1 MSLNEW
7 GQRTMWDEL
16 EERES
21 EEDSEREE
29 GVVYFM
35 AMKERWWRSDKEIND
50 QNHSYTDLLCVL
62 RNAWRHGKALK
73 KEILF

>member
-1 MSLNEW
+1 
-7 GQRTMWDEL
+7 MWDEL

-35 AMKERWWRSDKEIND
+35 AMKER
-50 QNHSYTDLLCVL
+50 
-62 RNAWRHGKALK
+62 
-73 KEILF
+73 